1 MAIEKRQ
8 RLRAVLRESLRTI
21 RKADWGPQTA
31 HLPDYK
37 C

>member
-8 RLRAVLRESLRTI
+8 RLRAVRESLRTI